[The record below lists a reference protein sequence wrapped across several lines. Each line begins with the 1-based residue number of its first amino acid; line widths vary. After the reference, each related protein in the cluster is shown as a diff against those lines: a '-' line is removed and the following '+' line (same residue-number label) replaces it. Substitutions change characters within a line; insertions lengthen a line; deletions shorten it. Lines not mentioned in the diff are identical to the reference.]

1 MGHHGQSFLGQSQ
14 PPVSEAANTKLS
26 GVLTAQRA
34 PSRQAACRSI
44 LLQIKPHG
52 HDEKGGA
59 TSTTVRRSIH
69 TFVYVCLQSL
79 IYNPPI
85 MVRKTKQ
92 EALETRHRLLDA
104 AEQLFH
110 ERGVSRTSLQ
120 DIATAAG
127 VTRGAVYWHFEDKVE
142 LFTAMMDRATMPL
155 EEGLLPR
162 EGADVPPTLADLR
175 WGLLN
180 VFHTCSHSERTRRVF
195 EIAMKKVEFSG
206 EMQVLHARKLANHRA
221 WRSQNEACFQ
231 AAQKAGQLPTTMDT
245 AAAAIALVALVDGL
259 IHQWI
264 MDPSAFDLMAMG
276 EAAIEVFMNSLIQ
289 DGAPLLPPVS
299 PEERARLGTQAI
311 CRPTDNGLNIATP
324 DL

>member
-1 MGHHGQSFLGQSQ
+1 
-14 PPVSEAANTKLS
+14 
-26 GVLTAQRA
+26 
-34 PSRQAACRSI
+34 
-44 LLQIKPHG
+44 
-52 HDEKGGA
+52 
-59 TSTTVRRSIH
+59 
-69 TFVYVCLQSL
+69 
-79 IYNPPI
+79 

-127 VTRGAVYWHFEDKVE
+127 VTRGAVYWHFQDKVE

-206 EMQVLHARKLANHRA
+206 EMQALHARKLANHRA

-231 AAQKAGQLPTTMDT
+231 AAQKTGQLPVTMDT

-311 CRPTDNGLNIATP
+311 CRPTDSGLNIATP
-324 DL
+324 EA